1 MDKFKE
7 LRVLDVSKYI
17 EKKGQF
23 SYLAWA
29 HAVDIL
35 LQHDPLATWEYRQPE
50 IFNDSMM
57 VFCTVHAFG
66 KSMTMQLPVM
76 NYKMQAIKN
85 PDAMQV
91 NTAMQRC
98 LAKAIALHGIGLYI
112 FQGEDLADLDPL
124 DLIKNVYEAEGIDG
138 ARRIFNKMDGE
149 ARKQCQPFIE
159 EIRESGKQ
167 ESNNGTTE

>member
-1 MDKFKE
+1 MSKFKE

-23 SYLAWA
+23 NYLAWA

-35 LQHDPLATWEYRQPE
+35 LQHDPLATWEYHEPQ

-57 VFCTVHAFG
+57 VTCTVHAFG

-76 NYKMQAIKN
+76 NYKNQAVKH

-124 DLIKNVYEAEGIDG
+124 DLIKNVYEAEGIEG

-159 EIRESGKQ
+159 EIRDANKQ
-167 ESNNGTTE
+167 ESKDATEK